1 MPIEDIDFLYQNSTK
16 ESIILLIDSSK
27 RDIRLNPN
35 IAAFQVTFDEPFTF
49 VYGIEILDTTI
60 PRTMFMVEEDINNE
74 LTYCTGVNSFQ
85 EDNERSVKLMSQD
98 FSTSDILFDVV
109 QFVFDKTDEVWEVGN
124 NEIYYDQSVDL
135 QNYYERSKS
144 DNPILTLRTDK
155 PFYLNMT
162 KSNIYKTL
170 GFSLLPT
177 NDDNPKY
184 NTLSN
189 ALSVPTN
196 ICKNRNESFV
206 INFLNDTQVKKL
218 ENSNTFKYVHKSKV
232 PEAYISNI
240 SITPGIELTIH
251 DNENKLMRTFKSD
264 EDYNNI
270 DGLVVLRDIEY
281 TFTLT
286 SDSVTL
292 EVHFVEFLDIKH
304 IVNDVIYLSIPNID
318 AHQELETS
326 LNLTP
331 DNASGYTYELDLQSL
346 SSTNLSFDNVNETF
360 LLDVN
365 NVIYKYKYITIKSIS
380 IPYGVLTPSDDKSYI
395 KLEITDNNSNFIMDI
410 FLRPQEDTNE
420 LKYSISEDDDI
431 LRTNMSKKFFNIGN
445 FPDEF
450 NNLKYNFELKTN
462 NRLISGISSCKIKW
476 LFVGSNQ
483 ITSPGMI
490 NLASENYVLLRCD
503 EIENHLRGSFNS
515 EKYTPGLGVLNIGVQ
530 GYAEGNNEFFSV
542 KYKEFHPIGRLT
554 KMSFRFE
561 RKSDRK
567 LYNFKHIDLHFL
579 LSIKFLRPFSKNVFE
594 RSILNP
600 EYDSNF
606 IKYINNTNQ
615 NEEPSSDEEDDIF
628 DRDEYVNQYNERE
641 NYLMRYM
648 DDDSD

>member
-35 IAAFQVTFDEPFTF
+35 IAAFQITFDEPFTF

>member
-1 MPIEDIDFLYQNSTK
+1 
-16 ESIILLIDSSK
+16 
-27 RDIRLNPN
+27 
-35 IAAFQVTFDEPFTF
+35 
-49 VYGIEILDTTI
+49 
-60 PRTMFMVEEDINNE
+60 
-74 LTYCTGVNSFQ
+74 
-85 EDNERSVKLMSQD
+85 
-98 FSTSDILFDVV
+98 
-109 QFVFDKTDEVWEVGN
+109 
-124 NEIYYDQSVDL
+124 
-135 QNYYERSKS
+135 
-144 DNPILTLRTDK
+144 
-155 PFYLNMT
+155 
-162 KSNIYKTL
+162 
-170 GFSLLPT
+170 
-177 NDDNPKY
+177 
-184 NTLSN
+184 
-189 ALSVPTN
+189 
-196 ICKNRNESFV
+196 
-206 INFLNDTQVKKL
+206 
-218 ENSNTFKYVHKSKV
+218 
-232 PEAYISNI
+232 
-240 SITPGIELTIH
+240 
-251 DNENKLMRTFKSD
+251 
-264 EDYNNI
+264 
-270 DGLVVLRDIEY
+270 
-281 TFTLT
+281 
-286 SDSVTL
+286 
-292 EVHFVEFLDIKH
+292 
-304 IVNDVIYLSIPNID
+304 
-318 AHQELETS
+318 
-326 LNLTP
+326 
-331 DNASGYTYELDLQSL
+331 
-346 SSTNLSFDNVNETF
+346 
-360 LLDVN
+360 
-365 NVIYKYKYITIKSIS
+365 
-380 IPYGVLTPSDDKSYI
+380 
-395 KLEITDNNSNFIMDI
+395 
-410 FLRPQEDTNE
+410 
-420 LKYSISEDDDI
+420 
-431 LRTNMSKKFFNIGN
+431 MSKKFFNIGN

>member
-503 EIENHLRGSFNS
+503 EIENHLRGSLNS